1 MSLEDVEYSE
11 KILKIKPIIKKKKR
25 KIKHRSP
32 SEDNK
37 RFNVGHRAC

>member
-11 KILKIKPIIKKKKR
+11 KILKIKPIIKKKR

-37 RFNVGHRAC
+37 RFNVEHRAC